1 MNSNHRQRLLL
12 PTVVIDMTALIST
25 IASTTTQ
32 SSLEAAAQE
41 VCSSLVTHYSDPIH
55 QSGNGEVEHPYFHDD
70 GYSSLPCLP
79 PVCEFWQRK
88 LLEVDY
94 SNGLTCGGTNTA
106 DKNISLAV
114 TQELL
119 YCYETM
125 IRPVLITDSDASVG
139 SAAKVIEHY
148 ELLLAHCTQHHNTEE
163 TTATLDGVVKRL
175 KNVHI
180 RDDDKKYDDENS
192 DTIIKIGSIIHIIS
206 QDISVWT
213 AKITHNVQTTTKKI
227 QSCLVP
233 YLLRLLGH
241 SVTLLL
247 SSYGINDDLDKTD
260 LTAFKEALS
269 IATVICVPF
278 VGDGKSLSSGNFDIG
293 TLMEWIYESN
303 IDGKS
308 NCNQFS
314 ITTTLKCCSPTPLSV
329 IDDSDL
335 MLSSSFMTRPVVDL
349 SAPSAH
355 FVAPWSDGAAFTA
368 ATRLLKQIYTS
379 SLLVAPSQD
388 KDFAGI
394 RKSPD
399 NIRSLLQTIGDN
411 VGIEVLTTTARA
423 FFYGRLTH
431 PTSSSSSSSSSR
443 SDISAV
449 TSKTPG
455 PYMPMVRRIGTE
467 KREACTNA
475 DDLSKECKKLQ
486 LSAASLIFCTVLQQG
501 SSNFT
506 VHDDALSDAIPIALT
521 LLDDSKPFHQAL
533 GAVIFLSAIESLS
546 TSTESNVPSFVA
558 KFNPFLTS
566 TFETSIKQCGREDAS
581 LITIIC
587 YAQSKWIEYL
597 SSLSHHPDCIVP
609 QATVNALARKTAAD
623 LLQVVRNQAQ
633 FGCRDGSGERI
644 AGMLVAGVNPLL
656 ALLAK
661 LPDAAAVEI
670 ARVGLSAVLPLMA
683 WRGSSLESHSVQ
695 IASMACLVLLMN
707 GAFPIM
713 PKHGGKILTEVLL
726 LLDRIDKDTA
736 YLIENNAEFPHDS
749 NDYISAMIS
758 VKVALFC
765 GAVSLIV
772 CGKSAE
778 DAIQHVK
785 SMSLE
790 KPIDRCR
797 EICELRNKLHRHT
810 L

>member
-1 MNSNHRQRLLL
+1 M
-12 PTVVIDMTALIST
+12 ALIST

-32 SSLEAAAQE
+32 SSSEAAAQE

-55 QSGNGEVEHPYFHDD
+55 QSAGNGEVEHPYFHDAH
-70 GYSSLPCLP
+70 SSLPCLP

-94 SNGLTCGGTNTA
+94 SNELTRSGGANSA

-125 IRPVLITDSDASVG
+125 IRPVLITDSDGTSVG
-139 SAAKVIEHY
+139 TAAKIIEHY
-148 ELLLAHCTQHHNTEE
+148 ELLLAHRTQHHTIEE
-163 TTATLDGVVKRL
+163 TTAALDGVVKRL

-192 DTIIKIGSIIHIIS
+192 DTVKIGSIIHIIS
-206 QDISVWT
+206 QDISAWT
-213 AKITHNVQTTTKKI
+213 AKITHHAQTTTKKI

-233 YLLRLLGH
+233 YLLRLLEH
-241 SVTLLL
+241 SVALLL
-247 SSYGINDDLDKTD
+247 SSYGSNDDIIDKAD

-278 VGDGKSLSSGNFDIG
+278 VGAGKSSSSGNFDIG

-314 ITTTLKCCSPTPLSV
+314 ITTALKCCSPTPLSV
-329 IDDSDL
+329 MDDSDL
-335 MLSSSFMTRPVVDL
+335 MSSSSFMMRPVVDL
-349 SAPSAH
+349 TAPSAR
-355 FVAPWSDGAAFTA
+355 FVASWSDAVAFKA
-368 ATRLLKQIYTS
+368 ATRLLKQIYTV

-394 RKSPD
+394 RESPD
-399 NIRSLLQTIGDN
+399 NVRSLLQTIGDN
-411 VGIEVLTTTARA
+411 VGIEVLTSTVRA

-431 PTSSSSSSSSSR
+431 PTSSSSSR

-449 TSKTPG
+449 TSNTPG
-455 PYMPMVRRIGTE
+455 PYMPMVRRIGTDKKE
-467 KREACTNA
+467 VNDTVSACTNA

-506 VHDDALSDAIPIALT
+506 VHDDALSDAIPILLT
-521 LLDDSKPFHQAL
+521 MLDDTQPFHQAL

-546 TSTESNVPSFVA
+546 TSSSTESNVPSFVA
-558 KFNPFLTS
+558 KFNTFLTS

-609 QATVNALARKTAAD
+609 QATVNTVARKAAAD

-644 AGMLVAGVNPLL
+644 AGMLLAGINPLL
-656 ALLAK
+656 AMLAD

-683 WRGSSLESHSVQ
+683 WRGGNLESHSVH
-695 IASMACLVLLMN
+695 IASMTCLLLLMN

-749 NDYISAMIS
+749 DDYISAMVS

-778 DAIQHVK
+778 DVIQHVK

-797 EICELRNKLHRHT
+797 EICELRNKLQP
-810 L
+810 